1 MTPESISPE
10 VTQLLQKL
18 QAGGGEAM
26 HDVLPLIYDELK
38 KLARSHVRRERG
50 AAFIQSTTLVHEAFL
65 RMADG
70 RHPAYENR
78 AHFFG
83 IASRL
88 MRQILVDSARAR
100 AARKRGAGLEVA
112 VTNLPDRTPEP
123 SRSVVALD
131 DALQKLEES
140 DPLKGRLIEMR
151 YFCGLNADESAA
163 ALELP
168 VHKVRRELRL
178 ALALLRREMSAAPE
192 A

>member
-1 MTPESISPE
+1 
-10 VTQLLQKL
+10 
-18 QAGGGEAM
+18 
-26 HDVLPLIYDELK
+26 
-38 KLARSHVRRERG
+38 
-50 AAFIQSTTLVHEAFL
+50 
-65 RMADG
+65 MADG

-78 AHFFG
+78 AHFYG

-112 VTNLPDRTPEP
+112 VTSLPDRTPEP
-123 SRSVVALD
+123 NRSVLALD
-131 DALQKLEES
+131 DALQRLEEI

-168 VHKVRRELRL
+168 STKYGASCASRSHCFARRCP
-178 ALALLRREMSAAPE
+178 RRRSFDVICFLKKQGSYSCLHGPSFFFCSYPLTAGR
-192 A
+192 